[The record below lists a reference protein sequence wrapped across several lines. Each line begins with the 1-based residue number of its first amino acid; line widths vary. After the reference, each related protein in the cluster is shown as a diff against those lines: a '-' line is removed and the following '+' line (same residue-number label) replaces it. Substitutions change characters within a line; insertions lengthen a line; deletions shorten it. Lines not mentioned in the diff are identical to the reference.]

1 MVKGFWVCKRLQL
14 CGARVAGNPYRIL
27 FDCFSPQ
34 RAKLKRQTHKE
45 FKGAVRE
52 LRKDNQFLEAER
64 AVTLK
69 KQRAV
74 RDERAKVITTA
85 LYSLI
90 RESRTHTLCI
100 SNLSHTHSEYNLR
113 RVQAL
118 ASSLLIFPLSF
129 LPTFNFGRPLRLS
142 YRKSNL
148 RRILA
153 LARKLLRAASVSNL
167 ASEKYCRTKV
177 ILNWHAK
184 GDFEWS
190 QITSESPFEKAAR
203 GRKRN

>member
-1 MVKGFWVCKRLQL
+1 LQL

-74 RDERAKVITTA
+74 RDERAKVITRA

-90 RESRTHTLCI
+90 RESRTHTLWI

-118 ASSLLIFPLSF
+118 AS
-129 LPTFNFGRPLRLS
+129 
-142 YRKSNL
+142 
-148 RRILA
+148 
-153 LARKLLRAASVSNL
+153 
-167 ASEKYCRTKV
+167 
-177 ILNWHAK
+177 
-184 GDFEWS
+184 
-190 QITSESPFEKAAR
+190 
-203 GRKRN
+203 